1 MSSIFGKGG
10 KGIKQPED
18 ALNLAPDQAKK
29 LISYYEQSV
38 PGFLELS
45 KKFGPEFMGQ
55 MFEQTGAF
63 LGGAG
68 GQPGFTELLRTTGAE
83 TGETIGGLRE
93 DELAQMAGQ
102 VPLTRGLM
110 EKLSPEQAAAV
121 KEASRVAEGSKR
133 LESDFLGRSKGMMD
147 KYGSKVGTYAP
158 TLGDISGYAGTT
170 ISDEQAQSLY
180 DTSMAQQLAEESF
193 ARRGTLSPEE
203 QRAAQQQAREAR
215 AASGRLGG
223 NAAIAA
229 EIQNRE
235 AAKAARRAEAST
247 FGERAAT
254 QGMNAEQLRVAA
266 QQARYTQLGAEQDRE
281 LARRQNLFAQRIG
294 AGAQQAEERKLGF
307 SQLMDIEERRR
318 LAREEAALAGNRS
331 YTMAGGF
338 YTQPG
343 LGLLSQTPLSYGE
356 GKNTLATALTMG
368 PGSSGTFDYNMPL
381 GLAKERAGALDAYNM
396 AKYKAD
402 QERSANIMKMV
413 GTVGGLALAPFTGG
427 LTAGLGLT
435 SAAGGIGS
443 ALGTTGFNLGASAF
457 NAGAGMFGAPLKATI
472 V

>member
-1 MSSIFGKGG
+1 M
-10 KGIKQPED
+10 D
-18 ALNLAPDQAKK
+18 
-29 LISYYEQSV
+29 
-38 PGFLELS
+38 
-45 KKFGPEFMGQ
+45 
-55 MFEQTGAF
+55 
-63 LGGAG
+63 
-68 GQPGFTELLRTTGAE
+68 
-83 TGETIGGLRE
+83 
-93 DELAQMAGQ
+93 
-102 VPLTRGLM
+102 
-110 EKLSPEQAAAV
+110 KLSPEQAAAV
-121 KEASRVAEGSKR
+121 KEASRVAEESKR
-133 LESDFLGRSKGMMD
+133 LESDFLDRSKGMRD
-147 KYGSKVGTYAP
+147 EYGSKVGTYAP

-170 ISDEQAQSLY
+170 ISDKQAQSLY
-180 DTSMAQQLAEESF
+180 DTSMAQRMAEESF

-203 QRAAQQQAREAR
+203 QRAAQQQAREAG

-281 LARRQNLFAQRIG
+281 LARRQNLFAQGIG

-307 SQLMDIEERRR
+307 GQLMDIEERRR

-356 GKNTLATALTMG
+356 GKNTLATALTEG
-368 PGSSGTFDYNMPL
+368 PASSGTFDYNLPL
-381 GLAKERAGALDAYNM
+381 GFAKERAGALDAYNM
-396 AKYKAD
+396 EKYKAD
-402 QERSANIMKMV
+402 QERRANIMKMV

-427 LTAGLGLT
+427 LSAGLGLGNV
-435 SAAGGIGS
+435 AGGIGS
-443 ALGTTGFNLGASAF
+443 ALGTGGFNLGASMY
-457 NAGAGMFGAPLKATI
+457 NAGAGMFGATPKATI